1 VSFFERQDQARRFTR
16 ALVLLFLV
24 GLTAVVASVDLTVA
38 MVALNLGEH
47 PGWRIPTLEWL
58 HSSWLLMSVTSV
70 ATAVFL
76 VAASLS
82 KLWELRAG
90 GGTLAR
96 ELGGTLVPPDVEQ
109 ADRRRLR
116 NVCEEM
122 AVASGIPVPE
132 IYALD
137 EEWGINAF
145 AAGLSTSDAAIGVTA
160 GAIERLDRDELQGV
174 IAHEFSHVLSG
185 DTRLNTAF
193 VGVLHGLMLIGYVGS
208 ELLHVRSRV
217 RLTRDARG
225 QVVVFGAALALIV
238 IGFVGLGCGRLIQAA
253 LSRQRE
259 HLADASAVQFT
270 RNPVGLAGALKKVA
284 AVSEG
289 SRVEARRAERVSHM
303 WFGALGSLFGDWL
316 DTHPPI
322 RERIRSLDPS
332 FDPAELAGIAERDR
346 TDPAREHSRRRLAA
360 RARELHSFPDRVVA
374 AVGNPTAEDVEYA
387 SAMLGGLPV
396 DVRSAASSSGEV
408 DLVVLALLSSR
419 DEGTRAGQRALLV
432 ARRGDDA
439 IEALELLEAEVRAA
453 GPALRLP
460 LLDVAIPTLRARPVQ
475 RNRALLE
482 LANDW
487 IHVDGRVDLA
497 EYLIWKLLQLHLPPP
512 GSPGLDVGRGEPLRS
527 KLSSLAVVLAVVTQL
542 GASDRQKSREAFE
555 LAVSSLPGP
564 LVLEL
569 RWPGPVLAGDWIS
582 ALDAALDD
590 LDLVAPR
597 DKADIVRAVTWAI
610 VHDRKA
616 TLAEGELLRG
626 ICEALHCPLPPL
638 AVRGDVYA

>member
-16 ALVLLFLV
+16 ALVLLFFV
-24 GLTAVVASVDLTVA
+24 GLIGVVASIDLTVA

-47 PGWRIPTLEWL
+47 PDWRIPTLEWL
-58 HSSWLLMSVTSV
+58 RSNWLLMSVTSV

-132 IYALD
+132 IYTLD

-145 AAGLSTSDAAIGVTA
+145 AAGLSMSDAAVGVTV

-185 DTRLNTAF
+185 DTRLNTAV
-193 VGVLHGLMLIGYVGS
+193 VGVLHGLMLIGYLGS

-217 RLTRDARG
+217 RVTRDARG
-225 QVVVFGAALALIV
+225 LGIVFGAAAALMV
-238 IGFVGLGCGRLIQAA
+238 IGFVGLGCGRLIRAA

-270 RNPVGLAGALKKVA
+270 RNPAGLADALKKVA

-303 WFGALGSLFGDWL
+303 WFGSIGSLFGGWL

-322 RERIRSLDPS
+322 RDRIRILDPS
-332 FDPAELAGIAERDR
+332 FDPAELVGIAERDR
-346 TDPAREHSRRRLAA
+346 TDPVREDSRRRLAA
-360 RARELHSFPDRVVA
+360 RAREFHSFPDQVVS

-387 SAMLGGLPV
+387 AALLGGLPV
-396 DVRSAASSSGEV
+396 RVRSAAASSGEV

-419 DEGTRAGQRALLV
+419 DEETRIGQRALLA
-432 ARRGDDA
+432 ARRGDGA
-439 IEALELLEAEVRAA
+439 IQALELLEAEVRAA

-460 LLDVAIPTLRARPVQ
+460 LLDIAIPTLRARPAQ

-487 IHVDGRVDLA
+487 IYVDGRVDLA
-497 EYLIWKLLQLHLPPP
+497 EYLIWKLLQLHLPRT
-512 GSPGLDVGRGEPLRS
+512 GSPGLDTGRGEPLRS
-527 KLSSLAVVLAVVTQL
+527 RLSALANLLAVVTQL
-542 GASDRQKSREAFE
+542 GTSDREKAREAFE

-564 LVLEL
+564 PVLEL

-582 ALDAALDD
+582 TLDVALDD
-590 LDLVAPR
+590 LDRVASR
-597 DKADIVRAVTWAI
+597 DKADIVRAVSTA
-610 VHDRKA
+610 R
-616 TLAEGELLRG
+616 R
-626 ICEALHCPLPPL
+626 
-638 AVRGDVYA
+638 R